1 MATVQLFN
9 KPLYT
14 KCSKADGSTIPGYIF
29 NVTKDI
35 DAISFN
41 ADEGQTDSDTLSKCL
56 QENKSWW
63 QSTLIGFLSIANNYF
78 TKKYTADIIAKHI
91 KHSGIDNTKYS
102 NNTLVVFTPKY
113 ILISDNQFTMMW
125 DVKKEDRIEVP
136 DLEEHGMEL
145 TLSGNVKE
153 GLIAKNQTSTM
164 SVSSGLEEADTDN
177 LQQAEPIQFSTSTS
191 KANGGAGTTPTNIG
205 AIKHAIASGIQNSHD
220 SRHDDKRRIHEAR
233 VRAKI
238 AHYKAEK
245 AISRYLE
252 KYGDSDL
259 SDSDEESSDS
269 ESYSS

>member
-1 MATVQLFN
+1 MATIQLFN
-9 KPLYT
+9 KPVYT

-29 NVTKDI
+29 NVTNSI

-56 QENKSWW
+56 EENKSWW
-63 QSTLIGFLSIANNYF
+63 QTTLIGFLSIANNYF

-91 KHSGIDNTKYS
+91 NHSGIDNTKYS

-113 ILISDNQFTMMW
+113 ILISDNKFTMMW

-136 DLEEHGMEL
+136 DLEEHEMEL
-145 TLSGNVKE
+145 TLSGNAKE
-153 GLIAKNQTSTM
+153 GLIANNQTST
-164 SVSSGLEEADTDN
+164 VHVPSGLEEADTDN
-177 LQQAEPIQFSTSTS
+177 LQQAEPIQFLTS
-191 KANGGAGTTPTNIG
+191 KANGGAGISPTNIG
-205 AIKHAIASGIQNSHD
+205 SIKPAIAGGIQNRYD
-220 SRHDDKRRIHEAR
+220 SRHDDKRKIDEAR